1 VSGNHAFR
9 VIVGGLRSGGTGASR
24 IGESLKPDDDGSSAR
39 PRACPRSRS
48 PRRRAAIPLTQR
60 TGADRLTDGLDSETP
75 RLGANAAPSPDA
87 ILAPLGANQL
97 EALREVGSE
106 WGSGFDADT
115 GSLPVDPSLGGQPEL
130 RQPTGWVRLVHVKPG
145 IASPDELEATIDD
158 GPGALD
164 PQTVGRR
171 IRRAVLGPPLKS
183 TAIVQERMRKLI
195 ALPVLSADALSSVA
209 YGPEAMLAVL
219 VLAGGP
225 ASAGRCPS
233 RPRSPS

>member
-1 VSGNHAFR
+1 